1 MPVGVE
7 IHTVSDQ
14 THVVDESVG
23 EFTTSLIEAIVIV
36 LAVNF
41 LSLGWRPGIVVA
53 LCIPLV
59 LAMTFVDAVYGHRP
73 AAHFAGRAH
82 HCAGSAGRRCDHRG
96 RGGGDPSGGGMDPHR
111 AAISA
116 YSVTAVPMLVGTLI
130 TVAGFLPIAMSK
142 ATASEYVISLFQV
155 IAISLVLSWIVAVIF
170 TPFIA
175 YHLLPQRADARDDAG
190 EPEEQYE
197 GRFYGWFRRCST
209 AASTGARRWWVALA
223 MFVASM
229 LLFQIGV
236 PRQFFPASD
245 RPELVVDLQLSQNA
259 SFAQTQAVAARM
271 EKLLAT
277 DEGWCPSLLCRGWI
291 AALLPAAQCP
301 DARHHAGRT
310 GPPDAG

>member
-1 MPVGVE
+1 
-7 IHTVSDQ
+7 
-14 THVVDESVG
+14 
-23 EFTTSLIEAIVIV
+23 V

-59 LAMTFVDAVYGHRP
+59 LAMTFLCMLYMGIDLQRISLGALIIALGLLVDDAIIVVEAVATHLE
-73 AAHFAGRAH
+73 AGWTRT
-82 HCAGSAGRRCDHRG
+82 
-96 RGGGDPSGGGMDPHR
+96 R
-111 AAISA
+111 AAVSA

-197 GRFYGWFRRCST
+197 GRFYGWFRRVLDRCLD
-209 AASTGARRWWVALA
+209 RRKTVVAVALA
-223 MFVASM
+223 MFWGRCCCSRSACPSILSRV
-229 LLFQIGV
+229 
-236 PRQFFPASD
+236 
-245 RPELVVDLQLSQNA
+245 RPTRTGGRPS
-259 SFAQTQAVAARM
+259 AVAKC
-271 EKLLAT
+271 KL
-277 DEGWCPSLLCRGWI
+277 R
-291 AALLPAAQCP
+291 
-301 DARHHAGRT
+301 
-310 GPPDAG
+310 PDAGRRRPHGKAAGAR